1 MPHTRDMTRKLPRHL
16 TWLEAFVAAV
26 ETGSLEGA
34 AQHLAVA
41 RSVVS
46 EHLKALEQGLSD
58 GAPLL
63 ERGPGRK
70 LRLTARG
77 ERLYAAAQG
86 PLHALDLKRL
96 KDQAGLEAHLR
107 LGLNPTLS
115 MMLLPEL
122 AQAAGAHGIKL
133 EASFGGAHD
142 LVRQV
147 QTRQLDLALG
157 FTPLPP
163 HEGVRTQSLL
173 NLPFV
178 VLAPAKSPFAKGRAA
193 SASLKVGDL
202 QGHPFVDWL
211 RDDPYG
217 GANRARF
224 ENAGIIVKE
233 MGRAESFL
241 HLFDLLRAYG
251 AAAIAPDL
259 RRLAPFPAD
268 LQAWPLK
275 EARPQV
281 VEVVALGPEGGWS
294 PEAELLLTP
303 LRKRLKANR
312 R

>member
-1 MPHTRDMTRKLPRHL
+1 MTRKLQRHL

-34 AQHLAVA
+34 AQHLGVA

-86 PLHALDLKRL
+86 SLHALDLKRL
-96 KDQAGLEAHLR
+96 RDQAGLEAHLR

-115 MMLLPEL
+115 MLLLPEM
-122 AQAAGAHGIKL
+122 AQAAAAHGVKL
-133 EASFGGAHD
+133 EASFGGAHE

-173 NLPFV
+173 SLPFV
-178 VLAPAKSPFAKGRAA
+178 VLAPAKSAFAKAKAGVPG
-193 SASLKVGDL
+193 LKVADL
-202 QGHPFVDWL
+202 RDQPFVDWL

-224 ENAGIIVKE
+224 ENAGVAVRE

-241 HLFDLLRAYG
+241 HLYDLLRAYG

-259 RRLAPFPAD
+259 RRMAPLPED
-268 LQAWPLK
+268 LRVWPLR
-275 EARPQV
+275 ESRAQA

-294 PEAELLLTP
+294 PEAETLLAP
-303 LRKRLKANR
+303 LRKRLKTSR

>member
-1 MPHTRDMTRKLPRHL
+1 M
-16 TWLEAFVAAV
+16 
-26 ETGSLEGA
+26 
-34 AQHLAVA
+34 
-41 RSVVS
+41 VS
-46 EHLKALEQGLSD
+46 EHLKALEQGLTD

-86 PLHALDLKRL
+86 SLHALDLKRL
-96 KDQAGLEAHLR
+96 RDQAGLEAHLR

-115 MMLLPEL
+115 MLLLPEM
-122 AQAAGAHGIKL
+122 AQAAAAHGVKL
-133 EASFGGAHD
+133 EASFGGAHE

-163 HEGVRTQSLL
+163 HEGVRTLSLL
-173 NLPFV
+173 TLPFV
-178 VLAPAKSPFAKGRAA
+178 VLAPAKSAFAKAKAGVPG
-193 SASLKVGDL
+193 LKVADL
-202 QGHPFVDWL
+202 RDQPFVDWL

-224 ENAGIIVKE
+224 ENAGVAVKE

-241 HLFDLLRAYG
+241 HLYDLLRAYG

-259 RRLAPFPAD
+259 RRMAPLPAD
-268 LQAWPLK
+268 LRVWPLR
-275 EARPQV
+275 ESRTQA

-294 PEAELLLTP
+294 PEAETLLAP
-303 LRKRLKANR
+303 LRKRLKAHR